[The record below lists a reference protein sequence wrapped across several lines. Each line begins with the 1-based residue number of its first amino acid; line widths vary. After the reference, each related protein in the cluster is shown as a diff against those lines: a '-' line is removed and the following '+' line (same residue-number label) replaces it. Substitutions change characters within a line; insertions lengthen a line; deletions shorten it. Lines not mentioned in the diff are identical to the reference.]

1 MEGELAK
8 LRAEQ
13 RDALR
18 LCDLH
23 QVPLDG
29 DRGLRTLDPRD
40 LNADDLRPH
49 LRIRLCCD
57 VPRSGDGRRYRKGG
71 HDGSDGGD
79 ALHEVLPSRLLCHVP
94 RVRAPPFG
102 VVRARDVANVTAV
115 TQTEVVEWPLLADLP
130 AEDVRRLLAIARR
143 RTFARGEV
151 VFHRDDPADSLHF
164 VVRGR
169 FGARVLTPL
178 GDSVLVD
185 VLGPGQS
192 FGELALLLPDARRSA
207 TVEALEAGE
216 TRSVF
221 RDDFAALQRE
231 HPGVKDVLLRLLAEQ
246 LRRSTDRVVEA
257 HHVDAETRVRRRLL
271 ELAATYEDGVVPLT
285 QEDVA
290 AMAGTSRATVN
301 RVLREEEKLG
311 AVALAR
317 GRTSVLDAADLE
329 RRCRRQV

>member
-13 RDALR
+13 QRDALR
-18 LCDLH
+18 LGDLH
-23 QVPLDG
+23 EVPLDG
-29 DRGLRTLDPRD
+29 DRGLRPLDLRD
-40 LNADDLRPH
+40 LNADDLRRH
-49 LRIRLCCD
+49 LRLRLCCD
-57 VPRSGDGRRYRKGG
+57 VPRGGDGWRDGEGG
-71 HDGSDGGD
+71 DDRSDRGD

-94 RVRAPPFG
+94 RVRAPRPR
-102 VVRARDVANVTAV
+102 VVRAHDVANVTAV
-115 TQTEVVEWPLLADLP
+115 TQTGVVEWPLLADLAP
-130 AEDVRRLLAIARR
+130 EDVRRLLAIARR
-143 RTFARGEV
+143 RTFAKGEV
-151 VFHRDDPADSLHF
+151 VFHRDDPADSLHL

-169 FGARVLTPL
+169 FGARVSTPL

-192 FGELALLLPDARRSA
+192 FGELALLLSDARRSA

-257 HHVDAETRVRRRLL
+257 HHVDAETRVLRRLL

-285 QEDVA
+285 QEDIA

-317 GRTSVLDAADLE
+317 GRTRVLDAAALE
-329 RRCRRQV
+329 RRCRRS